1 MRVVNATVATAK
13 NVALMVVPQKIEIIL
28 QQ

>member
-1 MRVVNATVATAK
+1 MRGVNATVATAK
-13 NVALMVVPQKIEIIL
+13 NVALMVVSQKTEIIL